1 MGYML
6 RRAFITLLGGATI
19 GWPLAAHAQQPRKP
33 PTIGFLG
40 QTTRVAQSPRL
51 VPFLERLRELGW
63 IEGQT
68 VAIEYGWAEG
78 MSERFAEIAG
88 RFVQLKVDVIVTS
101 GTPSVVAAKQA
112 TTVIPVV
119 FAVAGDPIANNL
131 VTSLSRP
138 GGNIT
143 GLSTV
148 ATDLAGKRVELLRE
162 AVPDIQRLAILTNAS
177 NPLSVLE
184 TGEVEATA
192 QKVGIKSITLG
203 IRHTQDIAAA
213 IGGLRGP
220 ADALYVVADPLTNT
234 NRAQISPGGHDGES
248 AGDLQREGAFGSR
261 RFDCL
266 WSQFR
271 RPLSTRCQL
280 RRPNSAW
287 HQAG

>member
-1 MGYML
+1 M
-6 RRAFITLLGGATI
+6 RRREFLGAFGGATVAASML
-19 GWPLAAHAQQPRKP
+19 LAAHAQQPHKP

-40 QTTRVAQSPRL
+40 QTTPVAESPRL
-51 VPFLERLRELGW
+51 APFLERLRELGW

-112 TTVIPVV
+112 TTVIRVV

-162 AVPDIQRLAILTNAS
+162 AVPDVQRLAILANAS
-177 NPLSVLE
+177 NPLSALE
-184 TGEVEATA
+184 TGEVEAAA

-203 IRHTQDIAAA
+203 IRRAQDIAPAF
-213 IGGLRGP
+213 GGLRGP
-220 ADALYVVADPLTNT
+220 ADALYVVADPLTNAAEQGFEIAVLIHEALDSVDT
-234 NRAQISPGGHDGES
+234 YRIHKMIA
-248 AGDLQREGAFGSR
+248 ARVTTAR
-261 RFDCL
+261 
-266 WSQFR
+266 
-271 RPLSTRCQL
+271 
-280 RRPNSAW
+280 
-287 HQAG
+287 